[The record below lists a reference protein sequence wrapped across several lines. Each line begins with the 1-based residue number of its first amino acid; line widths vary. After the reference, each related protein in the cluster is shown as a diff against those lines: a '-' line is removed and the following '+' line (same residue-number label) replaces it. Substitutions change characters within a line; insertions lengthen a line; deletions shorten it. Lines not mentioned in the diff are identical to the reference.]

1 MIRCF
6 KLTRE
11 LQTANERLGVLNSEH
26 FGTSKS
32 LKGSGKN
39 YLDGELMDIEHLC
52 CMDHFWAKA
61 KKALNQGCKKAQFF
75 VTEVGKPS
83 AARTCSLATNGTQ
96 EPASDDYRVKT
107 ALINHYI

>member
-39 YLDGELMDIEHLC
+39 KPTKGKNDGRDNMGG
-52 CMDHFWAKA
+52 KA
-61 KKALNQGCKKAQFF
+61 SVNSGCAQ
-75 VTEVGKPS
+75 
-83 AARTCSLATNGTQ
+83 L
-96 EPASDDYRVKT
+96 
-107 ALINHYI
+107 

>member
-1 MIRCF
+1 M
-6 KLTRE
+6 
-11 LQTANERLGVLNSEH
+11 TAGMTWVERPLSITAALSYNVY
-26 FGTSKS
+26 T
-32 LKGSGKN
+32 